1 MIKKIKKFSDAFF
14 TFLGVIVVAALL
26 VFYIFIE
33 NPVTY
38 FLYAFIIAAA
48 VNFKRLRSIRVDF
61 RNIIR
66 DFSVILGIVYLVII
80 TIMSLSPFLTIQEF
94 KISHWNWKT
103 VDAGEIKAL
112 PSWDSGYKRMGN
124 SYADVY
130 YTYQSGRTLYKK
142 TESEALKRYYP
153 FWNSQAPDELVTAF
167 SRYISEKIKQEDFSV
182 FYSPENPGKSKLF
195 LSTDLF
201 YFQGSLFYN
210 FITSFVT
217 MIIGIMG
224 LITAI
229 ILFSNRKTLGK
240 FR

>member
-1 MIKKIKKFSDAFF
+1 MIKKIKKFSDAFL
-14 TFLGVIVVAALL
+14 TFLGGIVVAAML

-48 VNFKRLRSIRVDF
+48 FNFRNLRFIRADF
-61 RNIIR
+61 RNAIR
-66 DFSVILGIVYLVII
+66 DFSVSLGIVYLVVII
-80 TIMSLSPFLTIQEF
+80 LMSLSPFLKIQEF
-94 KISHWNWKT
+94 KISHWNWKA
-103 VDAGEIKAL
+103 VDAGKTKASA
-112 PSWDSGYKRMGN
+112 SWDRGYKRKGN

-130 YTYQSGRTLYKK
+130 YTYPSGKTLYKK
-142 TESEALKRYYP
+142 TEPEALKRYYP
-153 FWNSQAPDELVTAF
+153 FWNSQAPDELVTEF
-167 SRYISEKIKQEDFSV
+167 SRYVSEKIRQKDFAV

-201 YFQGSLFYN
+201 YFKGSLFYD

-229 ILFSNRKTLGK
+229 ILFSNRNTLG
-240 FR
+240 